1 MNTAARVTKNTG
13 AIIAGDMVNKAIGLI
28 ILISLARYL
37 GSTEFGRYS
46 FIFAFIFLFGII
58 ADLGVNIIVVREI
71 SRDRSIAEKMLGNAL
86 ALKIFLS
93 AAAIVLSL
101 LTVNLLNYPES
112 TKILVYIASFSLFI
126 SSLTGI
132 YGSMFRVLLEMK
144 YAVVAGIIG
153 QICLVTL
160 IFIIIALKGTLYH
173 MISATVIANAIGLLF
188 TFLFSRRFAIPKLE
202 LDIQYIKNILK
213 PAIVLGLSGVFVIIY
228 YRIDIIMLSL
238 MQNDTVVGYYSAAY
252 RLIDPFIFIPMAF
265 MASLFPLMS
274 QYFKSSPSTNK
285 LVDTYTLSLKYM
297 ILIAFPI
304 AIGVTLLSENIILIV
319 FGDEF
324 SPAGAALSVL
334 IWSTV
339 FIFTNIVFSTV
350 LISINKE
357 KTITFISAIMMALNI
372 IANYILIPQL
382 SYVGASIAT
391 VFTQAFGSVVC
402 FFYLT
407 KIFAGFDMKS
417 FSMVILKIV
426 LAGLVLYLFLTEFD
440 FMPLYL
446 LISVSA
452 VIYISLLLV
461 SGCISREEIR
471 MIKSAIFSR

>member
-1 MNTAARVTKNTG
+1 
-13 AIIAGDMVNKAIGLI
+13 MVNKAIGLI

-426 LAGLVLYLFLTEFD
+426 LAGLVLEFD
-440 FMPLYL
+440 FMPLHL
-446 LISVSA
+446 LIPVSA

-461 SGCISREEIR
+461 SGCISREEIG
-471 MIKSAIFSR
+471 MIKSAISSR

>member
-28 ILISLARYL
+28 MLIYIARYL

-46 FIFAFIFLFGII
+46 FIFAFIFLFSII
-58 ADLGVNIIVVREI
+58 ADLGVNTIVVREI
-71 SRDRSIAEKMLGNAL
+71 SRERSIAEKMLGNAL
-86 ALKIFLS
+86 ALKIFLA

-101 LTVNLLNYPES
+101 LTINLLNYPES
-112 TKILVYIASFSLFI
+112 TKILVYIASFSLLI

-160 IFIIIALKGTLYH
+160 IFIIIALEGTLYH
-173 MISATVIANAIGLLF
+173 IISATVIANAIGLLF

-213 PAIVLGLSGVFVIIY
+213 PAIVLGLSGVFIIIY
-228 YRIDIIMLSL
+228 YRMDIIMLSL

-252 RLIDPFIFIPMAF
+252 RLADPFIFIPMAF

-274 QYFKSSPSTNK
+274 QYFKSSSHAK
-285 LVDTYTLSLKYM
+285 LVATYTLSLKYM

-324 SPAGAALSVL
+324 FPAGAALSVL

-339 FIFTNIVFSTV
+339 FMFTNAVFSTV

-357 KTITFISAIMMALNI
+357 KTITFITAIMTALNI

-391 VFTQAFGSVVC
+391 VFTEAFGSVVC

-407 KIFAGFDMKS
+407 KIFAGFDLKS
-417 FSMVILKIV
+417 FSKILLKIV
-426 LAGLVLYLFLTEFD
+426 LASLVLYLFLIGFD

-446 LISVSA
+446 LIPVSA

-461 SGCISREEIR
+461 SGCISREEIG
-471 MIKSAIFSR
+471 MIKSAISSR

>member
-1 MNTAARVTKNTG
+1 
-13 AIIAGDMVNKAIGLI
+13 
-28 ILISLARYL
+28 
-37 GSTEFGRYS
+37 
-46 FIFAFIFLFGII
+46 
-58 ADLGVNIIVVREI
+58 VNIIVVREI

-402 FFYLT
+402 FFYLA

-426 LAGLVLYLFLTEFD
+426 LASLVLYLFLTEFD
-440 FMPLYL
+440 FMPLHL
-446 LISVSA
+446 LIPVSA

-461 SGCISREEIR
+461 SGCISREEIG
-471 MIKSAIFSR
+471 MIKSAISSR

>member
-1 MNTAARVTKNTG
+1 
-13 AIIAGDMVNKAIGLI
+13 MVNKAIGLI

>member
-1 MNTAARVTKNTG
+1 
-13 AIIAGDMVNKAIGLI
+13 MVNKAIGLI

-71 SRDRSIAEKMLGNAL
+71 SRDRSVAEKMLGNAL

-93 AAAIVLSL
+93 AAAIFLSL